1 MSRKIF
7 AFVRF
12 TASVALIGLLSI
24 PGLSQLGLRKALD
37 FDGDQKADYSIFRPD
52 TGVWYVYGTTGNYIL
67 GQPWGIANEDRLTPG
82 DYDGDGRGDLAV
94 WRDSEGVW
102 YIINSSN
109 FTYTF
114 ATWGVTG
121 DEPVARDYD
130 GDGKTDLAIVRRS
143 GGLMTWWVYKS
154 TGGFFSAAWGVD
166 GDYAVPGDYDGDGS
180 FDLAVQR
187 PGPTLSS
194 PATFYIYGTTAG
206 YFGVPW
212 GISSDYAVPGDY
224 DGDGKTDVAIV
235 REGATATDP
244 LLWAIYRSDGQ
255 GSGTII
261 ASWGITGDDFTAQG
275 YYDVD
280 NKTDIAVWRQS
291 TGTFWI
297 LNSLDYS
304 VSGVNWGVAGDLPVA
319 TYDTH

>member
-1 MSRKIF
+1 MSRISSAF
-7 AFVRF
+7 ARTVSLF
-12 TASVALIGLLSI
+12 SLICMLGISGLGQVAL
-24 PGLSQLGLRKALD
+24 REALD
-37 FDGDQKADYSIFRPD
+37 FDADGRADYSVFRPD

-67 GQPWGIANEDRLTPG
+67 GQPWGIASEDRLTPG
-82 DYDGDGRGDLAV
+82 DYDGDNRADLAV

-102 YIINSSN
+102 YIINSST
-109 FTYTF
+109 FTFSF

-143 GGLMTWWVYKS
+143 PGLMTWWVYKS
-154 TGGFFSAAWGVD
+154 TGGFFSAAWGID
-166 GDYAVPGDYDGDGS
+166 SDFAVPGDYDGDGS

-187 PGPTLSS
+187 TGPTLSS
-194 PATFYIYGTTAG
+194 PATFYIYGSTAG

-212 GISSDYAVPGDY
+212 GISSDFAVPGDY

-244 LLWAIYRSDGQ
+244 ILWAIYRSDGQ
-255 GSGTII
+255 GSGVII
-261 ASWGITGDDFTAQG
+261 ASFGITGDDYTAQG
-275 YYDVD
+275 YYDAD
-280 NKTDIAVWRQS
+280 NKTDIAIWRQS

-297 LNSLDYS
+297 LNSTNFS
-304 VSGVNWGVAGDLPVA
+304 VTGANWGVSGDLPIA